1 MIYTITLNPSL
12 DYYIQSDSE
21 IKTAV
26 PNKIHSCKFTA
37 GGKGIN
43 VLRMLKCLHGGNFE
57 GKAIGFTAGF
67 TGEHIERLLKCEGL
81 DCDFVKT
88 DGQTRVNVKLSG
100 HTCAEFNASGQSVCR
115 FDFEALLSKLDG
127 LSPND
132 TVIISGSTPD
142 CRYDMYGELSD
153 RVISKG
159 ALCVC
164 DTTKDDLITVCK
176 NGVFLVKPNV
186 YELAEI
192 TNEPFVKGALSLCN
206 MGCKNVLLSDGG
218 KGGYLVNESGIL
230 YCDVPIKRTVHNT
243 VGAGDSMLAG
253 FVYGKCM
260 KMNDEDCLKSAVAA
274 GSASAYTPISAS
286 LDRSLYD
293 EIFQKCSVTRLN

>member
-21 IKTAV
+21 IKTTV
-26 PNKIHSCKFTA
+26 PNKIHSCRFKA

-43 VLRMLKCLHGGNFE
+43 VLRTLKALYNGDFS
-57 GKAIGFTAGF
+57 GKALGFTAGF
-67 TGEHIERLLKCEGL
+67 TGDHIEDLLKGEGL
-81 DCDFVKT
+81 DCDFVRT

-100 HTCAEFNASGQSVCR
+100 STCAEFNASGQSVCR
-115 FDFEALLSKLDG
+115 FDFELLLSKLDG
-127 LSPND
+127 ISSDD

-142 CRYDMYGELSD
+142 CRFDTYAELSE
-153 RVISKG
+153 RVTSKG
-159 ALCVC
+159 ALCIC
-164 DTTKDDLITVCK
+164 DTTKNDLITVCK

-192 TNEPFVKGALSLCN
+192 TNEPLIKGALSLCN

-218 KGGYLVNESGIL
+218 KGGYLINKDNIL
-230 YCDVPIKRTVHNT
+230 YCDVPVKRTVYNT

-253 FVYGKCM
+253 FVYGKYM
-260 KMNDEDCLKSAVAA
+260 KMSDADCLKSAVAA
-274 GSASAYTPISAS
+274 GSSSAYTPISQE
-286 LDRSLYD
+286 LDILLYD